1 MVNETFHD
9 ILTRMA
15 DQLEFKLS
23 PEVIERLAAHYEVVM
38 QANLLLHLTG
48 PVSAEEFAERHT
60 LESLAILKFLPKGA
74 KFADIGPGGG
84 FPSIPC
90 LIARPDLSAT
100 LVESKIKK
108 AEFLVDAADEL
119 GIADRVTVI
128 NKQFEEVPN
137 LVGDLITCRALDKFS
152 EKLPRL
158 LRRFSGKQFLL
169 FGGPNLADA
178 LKAIDRRFDAI
189 LLPNSERRF
198 LFVVKPVKRT

>member
-9 ILTRMA
+9 ILSRMA
-15 DQLEFKLS
+15 NGLGFELS
-23 PEVIERLAAHYEVVM
+23 AEAVERLADHYELVM
-38 QANLLLHLTG
+38 QANPLLHLTG

-100 LVESKIKK
+100 LIESKIRK
-108 AEFLVDAADEL
+108 AEFLIDAAQKL
-119 GIADRVTVI
+119 GIADRAAVI

-178 LKAIDRRFDAI
+178 LNAIDRRFDAI

-198 LFVVKPVKRT
+198 LFVIRK